1 MIELWCHI
9 HISRRLFLCVIRIK
23 TESRTKESRRR
34 QRSLPLVFFILP
46 IDQSL
51 RESLET
57 AATSIDCLL
66 YQNIPRMQALFSLFC
81 LIGYTSAFQTAP
93 FYKTQKGPSLSLG
106 ARRRTLVEE
115 KTFDPFAISD
125 DPSIH
130 HQIAGKNLNEKI
142 IQTGVGA
149 VGAVTAWT
157 FLSESANAASANI
170 LSQGQL
176 DPSTFQPVCPASDG
190 FYRFL
195 QSSTAAVVGPESFVE
210 YGPLIAGGLLRVR
223 LELCVVESFFE
234 EAVVPF
240 IQRNGLSWV
249 LPLHET
255 VETFIAGTIFA
266 LAATFILIGSTKLVS
281 VIVFFT
287 DLLLGAPARLFG
299 GFFYDRALGKPV
311 TLDLGFGP
319 FKTRVIGPPEED
331 IENKIASKDK
341 STSDI
346 VVIGVSGAVKYAG
359 DFLKVSR
366 TREGTF
372 CICVLCVTRSWTHPS
387 SQIVRQAFD
396 TIDLFV
402 GRYLV
407 IWASGYILLKFVHFK
422 VFPDFP

>member
-1 MIELWCHI
+1 MKATVLLLWC
-9 HISRRLFLCVIRIK
+9 LL
-23 TESRTKESRRR
+23 
-34 QRSLPLVFFILP
+34 
-46 IDQSL
+46 D
-51 RESLET
+51 
-57 AATSIDCLL
+57 AT
-66 YQNIPRMQALFSLFC
+66 Q
-81 LIGYTSAFQTAP
+81 AFQLAP
-93 FYKTQKGPSLSLG
+93 FQRADPSALS
-106 ARRRTLVEE
+106 AQRRTLVEE
-115 KTFDPFAISD
+115 ITFDPFDVSHDLSGNNLIGRNARDRSVIS
-125 DPSIH
+125 
-130 HQIAGKNLNEKI
+130 
-142 IQTGVGA
+142 TGVGA
-149 VGAVTAWT
+149 VGGMSAWAWT
-157 FLSESANAASANI
+157 SESANAATAKF
-170 LSQGQL
+170 LSQGDL

-299 GFFYDRALGKPV
+299 GFFFDRASGKPV

-331 IENKIASKDK
+331 IESKVAAKDK
-341 STSDI
+341 SATEL
-346 VVIGVSGAVKYAG
+346 VVIGVSGAVKYTG
-359 DFLKVSR
+359 DFLKVS
-366 TREGTF
+366 
-372 CICVLCVTRSWTHPS
+372 VRSLRFVSKSDS
-387 SQIVRQAFD
+387 SNFGSPP
-396 TIDLFV
+396 L
-402 GRYLV
+402 
-407 IWASGYILLKFVHFK
+407 SKFV
-422 VFPDFP
+422 DYSSSL

>member
-1 MIELWCHI
+1 
-9 HISRRLFLCVIRIK
+9 
-23 TESRTKESRRR
+23 
-34 QRSLPLVFFILP
+34 
-46 IDQSL
+46 
-51 RESLET
+51 
-57 AATSIDCLL
+57 
-66 YQNIPRMQALFSLFC
+66 MQALFSLFC

-149 VGAVTAWT
+149 AGAVTAWT